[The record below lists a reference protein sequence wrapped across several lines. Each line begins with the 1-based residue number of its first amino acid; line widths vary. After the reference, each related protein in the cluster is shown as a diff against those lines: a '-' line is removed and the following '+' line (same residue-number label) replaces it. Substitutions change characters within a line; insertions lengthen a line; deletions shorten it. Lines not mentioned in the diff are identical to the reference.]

1 MTVRPF
7 GDRAFLIELEQRI
20 DPSIVE
26 TARAIADDWERRGLG
41 EAIPAYAS
49 VVVAFDPA
57 RTSWND
63 AAAAAKALSAGAPP
77 AGVSI
82 AGRLIDIP
90 TVYDGPDLAETAAR
104 SGLSTAEL
112 VALHSGREYRAFFLG
127 FMPGLAY
134 CGMVDPRIDAPRLA
148 SPRARVPKGSVAI
161 ASGQTLVYPVDSPGG
176 WRLIGRTELAVFDP
190 AREPA
195 ALISPGDRLRFV
207 PR

>member
-20 DPSIVE
+20 DPSIVDA
-26 TARAIADDWERRGLG
+26 ARAIADDWERRGLG

-57 RTSWND
+57 RTSWQA
-63 AAAAAKALSAGAPP
+63 AAAAAKALAAAPPSAGAP
-77 AGVSI
+77 I
-82 AGRLIDIP
+82 AGRLIDVP

-104 SGLSTAEL
+104 SSLSVAEL
-112 VALHSGREYRAFFLG
+112 IALHSGREYRAFFLG

-134 CGMVDPRIDAPRLA
+134 CGMVDPRIDAPRLL
-148 SPRARVPKGSVAI
+148 SPRPRVPRGSVAI
-161 ASGQTLVYPVDSPGG
+161 ANLQTIVYPVESPGG
-176 WRLIGRTELAVFDP
+176 WRLIGRTEVAVFDP

-195 ALISPGDRLRFV
+195 ALIRAGDRLRFL

>member
-20 DPSIVE
+20 DPSIIDG
-26 TARAIADDWERRGLG
+26 ARAIADAWEQRGLG

-57 RTSWND
+57 RTSWKD
-63 AAAAAKALSAGAPP
+63 AAAAATTLAAAPP
-77 AGVSI
+77 PPAAFP
-82 AGRLIDIP
+82 AGRLVEIP

-104 SGLSTAEL
+104 SDLSSAEL

-134 CGMVDPRIDAPRLA
+134 CGMLDPRIDAPRLA
-148 SPRARVPKGSVAI
+148 SPRPRVPAGSVAI
-161 ASGQTLVYPVDSPGG
+161 ANGQTIVYPVDSPGG
-176 WRLIGRTELAVFDP
+176 WRLIGRTELEIFDP
-190 AREPA
+190 GRDPA
-195 ALISPGDRLRFV
+195 ALIRAGDRLRFV

>member
-20 DPSIVE
+20 DPSIVDV
-26 TARAIADDWERRGLG
+26 ARAIADDWERRGLG
-41 EAIPAYAS
+41 EAIPAFAS

-57 RTSWND
+57 RTTWQD
-63 AAAAAKALSAGAPP
+63 AAGAAKALTLAPP
-77 AGVSI
+77 PAAPPI
-82 AGRLIDIP
+82 AGRLIDVP
-90 TVYDGPDLAETAAR
+90 TVYDGPDLAETASR

-112 VALHSGREYRAFFLG
+112 IALHSGREYRAFFLG

-134 CGMVDPRIDAPRLA
+134 CGMIDPRIDAPRLA
-148 SPRARVPKGSVAI
+148 SPRPRVPKGSVAI
-161 ASGQTLVYPVDSPGG
+161 ANLQTIVYPVDSPGG

-195 ALISPGDRLRFV
+195 ALISAGDRLRFV

>member
-20 DPSIVE
+20 DPSIVD

-41 EAIPAYAS
+41 EAIPAYSS

-57 RTSWND
+57 RTSWHD
-63 AAAAAKALSAGAPP
+63 AAAAAKALSATAPP
-77 AGVSI
+77 TGVSI
-82 AGRLIDIP
+82 AGRLIDVP

-104 SGLSTAEL
+104 SGLSQAEL
-112 VALHSGREYRAFFLG
+112 VALHCGREYRAFFLG

-148 SPRARVPKGSVAI
+148 SPRSRVPKGSVAI
-161 ASGQTLVYPVDSPGG
+161 ASGQTVVYPVDSPGG

-195 ALISPGDRLRFV
+195 ALIRAGDRLRFV

>member
-1 MTVRPF
+1 MSVRPF
-7 GDRAFLIELEQRI
+7 GDRAFLIELEQRV
-20 DPSIVE
+20 DPSIVDG
-26 TARAIADDWERRGLG
+26 ARAIADSWERRGLG

-49 VVVAFDPA
+49 VVVAFDPE
-57 RTSWND
+57 RTSWQD
-63 AAAAAKALSAGAPP
+63 AAAAARAIAAAPP
-77 AGVSI
+77 PAAASV
-82 AGRLIDIP
+82 AGRLIEIP

-104 SGLSTAEL
+104 SDLSPAEL

-148 SPRARVPKGSVAI
+148 SPRPRVPAGSVGVVT
-161 ASGQTLVYPVDSPGG
+161 GQTLVYPVDSPGG

-190 AREPA
+190 RRDPA
-195 ALISPGDRLRFV
+195 ALIRAGDRLRFV